1 MFEPMAKQLV
11 YQEKLLGYQRKKGID
26 WDIVMGNM
34 KKLASRAHRD
44 LEYIAQGL
52 AMSKI
57 FVMLEADRACY
68 SGV

>member
-34 KKLASRAHRD
+34 KKLASHAHRD
-44 LEYIAQGL
+44 YITQGL